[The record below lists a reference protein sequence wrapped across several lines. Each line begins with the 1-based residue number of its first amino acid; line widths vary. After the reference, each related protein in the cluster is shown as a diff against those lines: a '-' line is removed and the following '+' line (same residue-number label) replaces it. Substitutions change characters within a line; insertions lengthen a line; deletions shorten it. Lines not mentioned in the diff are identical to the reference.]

1 MPKTG
6 RYRRQHRPQR
16 RSYRAD
22 RAAACAARGP
32 RGRLGRARLALGLC
46 HRSEPAR
53 CPVRLDAGHA
63 LPVSHRA
70 MLRPVSLAT
79 SVRLRQ
85 PARAQRRQQVAR
97 KDDTLPAM
105 LGQSIVRPGDDRVPK
120 PKSPSPLPPPINCWS
135 SQVAPIM
142 RACRAMGR
150 WDFSSTSTPPPR
162 SCASYGRL
170 PPSALPFEGI
180 TGSRDSGGPLLIGDG
195 SLRRLVG
202 LAPWSQYPPGR
213 PFVEGL
219 YGEIVYAV
227 RVFQYVGWIEKVISA
242 P

>member
-6 RYRRQHRPQR
+6 AVPSAAPPSAPIMSRGSYSGVRGSRASRAIGPRTACTRALSPKRAGKVSRSARCRP
-16 RSYRAD
+16 
-22 RAAACAARGP
+22 RAACQPQGDAQAGFAGYVCA
-32 RGRLGRARLALGLC
+32 
-46 HRSEPAR
+46 S
-53 CPVRLDAGHA
+53 
-63 LPVSHRA
+63 S
-70 MLRPVSLAT
+70 
-79 SVRLRQ
+79 
-85 PARAQRRQQVAR
+85 PARARPTSRAGCAQGRHAAR
-97 KDDTLPAM
+97 DARP
-105 LGQSIVRPGDDRVPK
+105 IHVRPGNDRVPK

-195 SLRRLVG
+195 SLRRLVD

-227 RVFQYVGWIEKVISA
+227 RVSQYVGWIEKVISA